1 MDILKKNYFDLFGI
15 EVEIEINISSLNKK
29 YSYLQQQ
36 FHPDKYANS
45 SNHEKLLA
53 LQISSYINDGYKTLG
68 DLVKRIE
75 YILKINNF
83 YKDEAETLK
92 DNDFLLEQIEYNEF
106 FDDLKNKSDE
116 EIDLYRKNILKK
128 VSSTINRITQA
139 FDNKSLE
146 EMWNYL
152 AKLRFYIKHVNELK
166 TTKNKI

>member
-1 MDILKKNYFDLFGI
+1 M
-15 EVEIEINISSLNKK
+15 
-29 YSYLQQQ
+29 
-36 FHPDKYANS
+36 
-45 SNHEKLLA
+45 
-53 LQISSYINDGYKTLG
+53 
-68 DLVKRIE
+68 
-75 YILKINNF
+75 
-83 YKDEAETLK
+83 
-92 DNDFLLEQIEYNEF
+92 LEQIEYNEF

-166 TTKNKI
+166 TTINKI